1 MNQKG
6 KCLLKHF
13 FTCHKVNLTS
23 KKSYCSSVLKLREI
37 FQIYFSA
44 RTKNFFKV
52 FGPCGELRLY
62 LKSHFVWKLTCYSP
76 LNSPQIPALRVKVVL
91 MVFFGE
97 YWKGLFFWLHFQTT
111 QLASWHAGV
120 LLPARI
126 ELSISFLL
134 WWLIV
139 ALRLSPAPALWP
151 SVCAAASLTAIVLLG
166 GLGRGP

>member
-91 MVFFGE
+91 MVFLE
-97 YWKGLFFWLHFQTT
+97 NTEKGSSFDSTFRQH
-111 QLASWHAGV
+111 SWHPGTQEYFYPQGSNSV
-120 LLPARI
+120 SPSCCGGWQWLSGSLQHQHFDHQCVQLPAWRP
-126 ELSISFLL
+126 LSY
-134 WWLIV
+134 W
-139 ALRLSPAPALWP
+139 
-151 SVCAAASLTAIVLLG
+151 G
-166 GLGRGP
+166 G